1 MSDSKERVVILGA
14 SNKPDRYSYKAL
26 RMLQEHGHE
35 VLPVHPIIPEIEG
48 VEVAPN
54 LNSVEGPVDTVT
66 MYVNSSVSEPMADDF
81 LKLAPRRVIFN
92 PGAEAPA
99 LQTLLEAAGIDCE
112 EACTLVLLQTG
123 AF

>member
-1 MSDSKERVVILGA
+1 MSDTKERVVILGA

-26 RMLQEHGHE
+26 RMLREHGHE

-48 VEVAPN
+48 VAVSPN

-66 MYVNSSVSEPMADDF
+66 MYVNASVSEPMADDF
-81 LKLAPRRVIFN
+81 LQLAPRRVIFN

-99 LQTLLEAAGIDCE
+99 LQTLLEAAGIECE

-123 AF
+123 SF